1 MGIEILSTILQYVA
15 IAAGV
20 FGIIVAFVCI
30 FKYFSVGGLIVDIF
44 VIFFC
49 VCIVLSE
56 LYIFDFFKYIA
67 FIVTFWGKGIL
78 YLFMGFFLFSSHG
91 IGLVAAIIFWAL
103 FALYLIVGFLVKH
116 YNPPL
121 FQKNNQPNFSVSEQ
135 DYFGEGGPSAGG
147 NNGGAPQE
155 NPPQ

>member
-15 IAAGV
+15 IVAGV

-67 FIVTFWGKGIL
+67 FIITFWGKGIL

-91 IGLVAAIIFWAL
+91 IGLIAAIIFWAL
-103 FALYLIVGFLVKH
+103 FVLYLIVGFLVKS

-121 FQKNNQPNFSVSEQ
+121 FQKNSQPNFSVSEG
-135 DYFGEGGPSAGG
+135 DYFNDGGAA
-147 NNGGAPQE
+147 NNGGGAPAQE